1 MNFNK
6 IAKIAKYYDKSKNY
20 KIADVLTNLLVKYA
34 QESLPFDIKE
44 GEEFNDP
51 DTVLDYFV
59 GFVFDMIDRDK
70 DISKTKINRELD
82 KKISDK
88 IDYNSERFKSLP
100 QDVKSDLYNIK
111 DKVLTELKKESWYN
125 ELPEIS
131 TTSQTSGSA
140 PKNAADFIREYS
152 SAAQKASQMV
162 DYVVPPSIYL
172 AMAAHE
178 SGWGSSGLATQ
189 GNNLFGIKSH
199 SGPSIKMRTKEF
211 DKGEYYTDANFSA
224 YGSDNVEKM
233 SALSNYLMSSKL
245 DNGNLRYKSALEAG
259 ERYKKSKNKS
269 DLFDIVDAIFASGY
283 STDSNEPNAIKSL
296 LSDSRYNFTGYDDV
310 VQNSSNTD

>member
-1 MNFNK
+1 MNFRK
-6 IAKIAKYYDKSKNY
+6 IAQIANYHDRSKNY
-20 KIADVLTNLLVKYA
+20 KIADTLTNLLIKYA
-34 QESLPFDIKE
+34 EEQLPFDIKE

-51 DTVLDYFV
+51 DTVLKYFV
-59 GFVFDMIDRDK
+59 GFVFDMINRDE
-70 DISKTKINRELD
+70 DISKRKIDLELD
-82 KKISDK
+82 KKISEK
-88 IDYNSERFKSLP
+88 IDVNSERFKNLP
-100 QDVKSDLYNIK
+100 EDVKNDLTNIK
-111 DKVLTELKKESWYN
+111 DQVLSELKNQSWYN

-131 TTSQTSGSA
+131 EFTQPSGSA
-140 PKNAADFIREYS
+140 PKNAADFIRQYS
-152 SAAQKASQMV
+152 SAAQKASEMV
-162 DYVVPPSIYL
+162 DYVIPPSIYL

-178 SGWGSSGLATQ
+178 SGWGSSNLATQ
-189 GNNLFGIKSH
+189 GNNLFGIKAR

-211 DKGEYYTDANFSA
+211 DNGEYYTDANFSA

-233 SALSNYLMSSKL
+233 SALSNYLMSSKR

-259 ERYKKSKNKS
+259 ERYKKSKNKG

-310 VQNSSNTD
+310 V